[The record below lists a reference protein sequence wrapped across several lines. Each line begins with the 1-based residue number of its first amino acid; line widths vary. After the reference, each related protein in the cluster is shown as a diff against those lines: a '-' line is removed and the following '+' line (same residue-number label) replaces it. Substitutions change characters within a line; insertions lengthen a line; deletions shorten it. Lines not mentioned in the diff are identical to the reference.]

1 MQMHQ
6 LIYAS
11 CSSWGMQAAAP
22 EVCKWLPLRYA
33 EICRLLRQRCASCT
47 SRDMQVDQQWY
58 ACRCSGVMQVA
69 PAELCELLWLR
80 YVSCISRD
88 MQAAP
93 AQVWKL
99 LSRCL
104 QAARWG
110 MKAAPIA
117 VEACMQAASGEVQY
131 TSCSWDTQATFAKVL
146 L

>member
-6 LIYAS
+6 LRYAS

-33 EICRLLRQRCASCT
+33 EVCKLLRKRCASCT
-47 SRDMQVDQQWY
+47 SRDMQV
-58 ACRCSGVMQVA
+58 A
-69 PAELCELLWLR
+69 PAVICMQMQRR
-80 YVSCISRD
+80 YASCVSWAIR
-88 MQAAP
+88 AALAEVCKLHQP
-93 AQVWKL
+93 RYARSSNAGIYKL

-104 QAARWG
+104 QAASWG

-117 VEACMQAASGEVQY
+117 VEACKLLQVKY
-131 TSCSWDTQATFAKVL
+131 TSCSWDTQATLAMVL